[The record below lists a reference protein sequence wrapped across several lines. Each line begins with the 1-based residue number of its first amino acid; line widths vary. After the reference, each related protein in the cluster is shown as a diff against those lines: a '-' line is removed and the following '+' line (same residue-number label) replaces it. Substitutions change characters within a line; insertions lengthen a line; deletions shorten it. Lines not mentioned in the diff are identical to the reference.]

1 MVSVFA
7 GIRFIT
13 SPVEHPI
20 AMAKQPEMKNFFK
33 IDMISTD
40 LNSDVTLVEI
50 LAETNLGVTM
60 LTTPRPNLLWLKKA
74 QAIWRGVLTAE
85 VLKFPHRRSHVIQ
98 SLLET
103 AKRLEKTAPEDC
115 IAIQGQVI
123 AMLSVEVS
131 QSRRTAYAAMRAMSA
146 MSKGDEGV

>member
-1 MVSVFA
+1 M
-7 GIRFIT
+7 
-13 SPVEHPI
+13 
-20 AMAKQPEMKNFFK
+20 
-33 IDMISTD
+33 
-40 LNSDVTLVEI
+40 
-50 LAETNLGVTM
+50 
-60 LTTPRPNLLWLKKA
+60 
-74 QAIWRGVLTAE
+74 TAE
-85 VLKFPHRRSHVIQ
+85 VLKFPHRRSHVIK

>member
-1 MVSVFA
+1 M
-7 GIRFIT
+7 
-13 SPVEHPI
+13 
-20 AMAKQPEMKNFFK
+20 
-33 IDMISTD
+33 
-40 LNSDVTLVEI
+40 
-50 LAETNLGVTM
+50 
-60 LTTPRPNLLWLKKA
+60 TTPDTNLLWLKKA

-85 VLKFPHRRSHVIQ
+85 VLKFPHRRSDVIK

-131 QSRRTAYAAMRAMSA
+131 QSRGSAYAAIRALTA
-146 MSKGDEGV
+146 MKETADDLL

>member
-1 MVSVFA
+1 
-7 GIRFIT
+7 
-13 SPVEHPI
+13 
-20 AMAKQPEMKNFFK
+20 
-33 IDMISTD
+33 
-40 LNSDVTLVEI
+40 
-50 LAETNLGVTM
+50 
-60 LTTPRPNLLWLKKA
+60 LTIPQPNLLWLKKA

-85 VLKFPHRRSHVIQ
+85 VLKFPHRRSDVIK

-131 QSRRTAYAAMRAMSA
+131 QSRRTAYAAMRALTA
-146 MSKGDEGV
+146 MRETANDSL

>member
-1 MVSVFA
+1 
-7 GIRFIT
+7 
-13 SPVEHPI
+13 
-20 AMAKQPEMKNFFK
+20 
-33 IDMISTD
+33 
-40 LNSDVTLVEI
+40 
-50 LAETNLGVTM
+50 
-60 LTTPRPNLLWLKKA
+60 LTTPQPNLLWLKKA

-85 VLKFPHRRSHVIQ
+85 VLKFPHRRSHVIK

-131 QSRRTAYAAMRAMSA
+131 QSRRTAYAAMKALERLANL
-146 MSKGDEGV
+146 